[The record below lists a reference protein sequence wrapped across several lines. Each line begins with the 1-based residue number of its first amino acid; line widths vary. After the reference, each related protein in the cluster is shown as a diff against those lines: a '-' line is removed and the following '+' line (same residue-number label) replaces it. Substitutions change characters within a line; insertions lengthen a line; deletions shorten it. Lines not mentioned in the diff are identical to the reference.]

1 MAAVEDPDKYGV
13 RSEGL
18 QPGTKR
24 LSIKAFAIKTES
36 DDRRLIRTRAAQQ
49 VHARTVAIIDL
60 HVKLAAEFDLG
71 RFLVDN
77 GHGATMT
84 HQHLRH
90 RLTKT
95 AIADDERR
103 ALRPLI
109 WPVDI
114 LFQFGRASCR
124 ERVGQSV

>member
-1 MAAVEDPDKYGV
+1 MSPVISPDKYGG
-13 RSEGL
+13 RGEGF
-18 QPGTKR
+18 QHGTKR
-24 LSIKAFAIKTES
+24 LSIKAVAINTES
-36 DDRRLIRTRAAQQ
+36 DDLRLFRTRAAQQ

-84 HQHLRH
+84 HQHLPP

-95 AIADDERR
+95 AIAAYARR
-103 ALRPLI
+103 ALWRLI
-109 WPVDI
+109 WPVEL
-114 LFQFGRASCR
+114 LFPRSA
-124 ERVGQSV
+124 ERR